1 MQLWIHFK
9 SQANNYF
16 SKLNFSLQIDLLKFK
31 NVNWFNK
38 NSEVTVGSQH
48 VSVMKPRKA
57 VGRWVQF
64 ISQVVSCHTF
74 SGLWFCTY
82 ISFPLGHIF
91 KCPTQRLLA
100 YWTVH
105 SRRVSSS
112 QGVQG
117 FVTALF
123 TRTRGCI
130 LLSPVSPID
139 HCAWLAMNVQ
149 WTFTQR
155 TGQVTASLIITGDVS
170 TSDLFYLFTF
180 QWLNNAPNKSQ

>member
-1 MQLWIHFK
+1 MQLWIYFK
-9 SQANNYF
+9 RQANNYF
-16 SKLNFSLQIDLLKFK
+16 STLNFSLQMFK
-31 NVNWFNK
+31 NVNWLNK
-38 NSEVTVGSQH
+38 NSEVTVGPQH
-48 VSVMKPRKA
+48 VGVMKAREA
-57 VGRWVQF
+57 VGRQVQLT
-64 ISQVVSCHTF
+64 SQVMSCHTLP
-74 SGLWFCTY
+74 GLGFCTY

-91 KCPTQRLLA
+91 KCPAQRLLA

-130 LLSPVSPID
+130 LLSPVFAID

-155 TGQVTASLIITGDVS
+155 TGQVTASLIIMGDVF
-170 TSDLFYLFTF
+170 TSDLFICLLFIEHH
-180 QWLNNAPNKSQ
+180 

>member
-1 MQLWIHFK
+1 MQLWIYFK
-9 SQANNYF
+9 RQANNYF
-16 SKLNFSLQIDLLKFK
+16 SKLNFSLQMFK

-38 NSEVTVGSQH
+38 NSEVTVGPQH
-48 VSVMKPRKA
+48 VGVMKARKA
-57 VGRWVQF
+57 VGRRVQL
-64 ISQVVSCHTF
+64 ISQVMSCHTLP
-74 SGLWFCTY
+74 GLGFCTY

-91 KCPTQRLLA
+91 KCPAQRLLA

-105 SRRVSSS
+105 SSRVSSS

-130 LLSPVSPID
+130 LLSPVFAID

-155 TGQVTASLIITGDVS
+155 TGQVTASLIIMGDVF

-180 QWLNNAPNKSQ
+180 HWASLTQ